1 MRSSLLCDTMCC
13 VCAACEWFIL
23 FVLLLFVC
31 VVCARCMP
39 LLCPFLCTYM
49 FVCLCA
55 CVPIGG
61 STGGAVV
68 GGDDS
73 APVAGYGG
81 AAGGCGCYAL
91 VSVVCIGVGCL
102 VGG

>member
-1 MRSSLLCDTMCC
+1 M
-13 VCAACEWFIL
+13 
-23 FVLLLFVC
+23 
-31 VVCARCMP
+31 
-39 LLCPFLCTYM
+39 
-49 FVCLCA
+49 CLCA
-55 CVPIGG
+55 CVPIGS

-68 GGDDS
+68 GCDDS

-81 AAGGCGCYAL
+81 TAGGCGCYAV